1 MESPLVTLCPLAA
14 QVHRTVSPTEMLTS
28 SGTNTSP
35 PCPTATS
42 TVCWCRWHTAYGR
55 PPVLI
60 NNTQRRAVHVRCSR
74 SLLAGFSPHQNSKR
88 KDSCDA
94 KNQPCCI
101 RYFHTVGSLLCAS
114 ATRFYVESQPALY
127 GSMSGILRRHPRRR
141 QAEFLNGR
149 QDRGV
154 SSVRN
159 GNRTVT
165 ERTALN
171 ISPLSPVSSR
181 RYSVTVMR

>member
-1 MESPLVTLCPLAA
+1 MFSAVVRFWPDSARTKIPSAKTAATQKINRAALDIFILLVLFYAPAL
-14 QVHRTVSPTEMLTS
+14 R
-28 SGTNTSP
+28 G
-35 PCPTATS
+35 
-42 TVCWCRWHTAYGR
+42 
-55 PPVLI
+55 
-60 NNTQRRAVHVRCSR
+60 
-74 SLLAGFSPHQNSKR
+74 
-88 KDSCDA
+88 
-94 KNQPCCI
+94 
-101 RYFHTVGSLLCAS
+101 
-114 ATRFYVESQPALY
+114 FYVESQPALY

-141 QAEFLNGR
+141 QAESLNGR

-181 RYSVTVMR
+181 RYSVTVMG